1 MNVKDERFSALFS
14 SHHFNID
21 PTDSHYHKTKGM
33 EALRAEK
40 LQWRQC
46 QMNEII
52 NGVSIVHDHIYIYIY
67 RIMVECSVMSEE
79 WVCKVCEWKL
89 EVLQKL

>member
-1 MNVKDERFSALFS
+1 MKDERFSALFS

-40 LQWRQC
+40 LYRRQC
-46 QMNEII
+46 WMNDSP
-52 NGVSIVHDHIYIYIY
+52 NGVSIMHTHTHT
-67 RIMVECSVMSEE
+67 CS
-79 WVCKVCEWKL
+79 L
-89 EVLQKL
+89 ESCG

>member
-1 MNVKDERFSALFS
+1 VKDERFSALFS

-40 LQWRQC
+40 LHRRQSE
-46 QMNEII
+46 MNDISV
-52 NGVSIVHDHIYIYIY
+52 GVSIFALSFLYSII
-67 RIMVECSVMSEE
+67 ECYVISQKWPHTLLLAPLKNTV
-79 WVCKVCEWKL
+79 KL
-89 EVLQKL
+89 

>member
-1 MNVKDERFSALFS
+1 VNVKDERFSALFS

-21 PTDSHYHKTKGM
+21 PTDSHYHKTEGM

-46 QMNEII
+46 QMNEFT
-52 NGVSIVHDHIYIYIY
+52 NGVSIVHDHIYIY

-79 WVCKVCEWKL
+79 WACKVCEWKL